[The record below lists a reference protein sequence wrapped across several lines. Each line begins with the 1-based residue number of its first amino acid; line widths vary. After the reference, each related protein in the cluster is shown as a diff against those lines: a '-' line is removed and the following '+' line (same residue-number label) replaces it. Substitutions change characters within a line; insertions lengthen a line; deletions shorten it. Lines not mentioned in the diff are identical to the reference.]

1 MLVIED
7 LHWADRSTRDLLA
20 FLVRNLRRERV
31 LLVVTYRND
40 EPGQQRLGSYLAE
53 LDRGGPVQ
61 RLELPRLD
69 EAETGAQLVGILG
82 TAPVAG
88 LVEAVL
94 ARSQGNPFFTEELL
108 AAVQAGSDKLPVT
121 LHDLL
126 RGRVDALS
134 EPAGK
139 VLAVVAVAGR
149 PVSHELL
156 AAVVGLDHQALI
168 AALRATVAS
177 QLLVTAPGEGG
188 YAVRH
193 ALLREVIDADLLP
206 GERVRLHADL
216 AQALTDRPE
225 LADGS
230 PAMAAA
236 ERAAHWDAAGDPTR
250 ALPARVRAGLAADQA
265 HAFPEAQRHYERAL
279 ELWSQVLQPA
289 SLAGLDRVE
298 LLTRAAEAAG
308 FAAQAQRAL
317 VLLTEAL
324 GQLDPEVDQVRAAL
338 LHMRLGDQSWVAGN
352 EPACLAALADAVR
365 LLPSGSSPER
375 ARVLAVYAQWLML
388 AGRYGDAI
396 ARAGEALAVARTV
409 GARAEEGH
417 ALDILGSCTYDA
429 QQLVEARHILEEIG
443 NGEGIARAYLNLSAV
458 LSFDGREREALD
470 NNRRGLAAARE
481 LGMER
486 AMGSYLAADMALN
499 LYYLGD
505 WQESERVIGEALER
519 EATAA
524 PRLHTVKG
532 LLETGRGNYQAAR
545 QHLELAMRLSPGSYE
560 GIGTVPGLV
569 ELAVGRAATTPP
581 VWPSMTAWPC
591 WRSSAPSMISQS
603 SSSGS
608 WWGSCARWAC
618 EPKPTK
624 PSWPKHS
631 ALQPT

>member
-1 MLVIED
+1 V
-7 LHWADRSTRDLLA
+7 ATA
-20 FLVRNLRRERV
+20 
-31 LLVVTYRND
+31 
-40 EPGQQRLGSYLAE
+40 GQ
-53 LDRGGPVQ
+53 D
-61 RLELPRLD
+61 
-69 EAETGAQLVGILG
+69 
-82 TAPVAG
+82 
-88 LVEAVL
+88 
-94 ARSQGNPFFTEELL
+94 
-108 AAVQAGSDKLPVT
+108 
-121 LHDLL
+121 
-126 RGRVDALS
+126 
-134 EPAGK
+134 
-139 VLAVVAVAGR
+139 
-149 PVSHELL
+149 
-156 AAVVGLDHQALI
+156 
-168 AALRATVAS
+168 
-177 QLLVTAPGEGG
+177 G
-188 YAVRH
+188 YDVRH
-193 ALLREVIDADLLP
+193 ALFREVIDADLLP

-365 LLPSGSSPER
+365 LLPSGPSPER

-417 ALDILGSCTYDA
+417 ALDILGSCAYDA

-560 GIGTVPGLV
+560 GVGTVPGLV
-569 ELAVGRAATTPP
+569 ELAVWEGRYHAACVAVDDGLAVLAQLGAQHDQPIQQFGLLVGELCALGLRAQADQAELAQAQRAATDVTEARRRASQFLVTLKTATGQQDQTAATTHAWLPSYTAQAQAEYSRLEGQSDPQLWQQTAESWERLQLPYQAAYAHLRERWSSPNAAVSPLQSTSPP
-581 VWPSMTAWPC
+581 PLTLSLHPP
-591 WRSSAPSMISQS
+591 RSHH
-603 SSSGS
+603 
-608 WWGSCARWAC
+608 WA
-618 EPKPTK
+618 
-624 PSWPKHS
+624 
-631 ALQPT
+631 